1 MPLVSIIIPTYNR
14 AELLMQ
20 TLASVRAQTFTDW
33 EAVVVDDHSTDQ
45 TLEKLSEL
53 ESQDSRIRHIVL
65 PEGKQGAQ
73 AARNTGIRTAK
84 GEFLILLDSDDLLAP
99 NCLEHR
105 IRRLQDD
112 PELDAVIFGC
122 EVFRH
127 TPGDV
132 HTRWNIFTE
141 ENDLDRLL
149 KWDVP
154 WQTSSPMWRTES
166 IRRFG
171 EWDETVEMAQ
181 DWYFH
186 LTGLCQGMNYRKFA
200 EIDHY
205 WRRPDG
211 HRDSIGTRA
220 IKPPLLRSRAR
231 TMFKALEILRQ
242 TDQLTE
248 PRKRLLSGLI
258 FTSAERI
265 AERVNRK
272 EALEIWEQAV
282 SEKIVPDDLARTGWW
297 YFRLFRF
304 RKYRPILRGKIETLL
319 PEHPLGRSRTSLVC
333 PSGDRPV
340 ISCVMPAYNAERYLR
355 SAIESILQQTWG
367 NFELIVVDDGSTDQ
381 TPTIL
386 REYEKKDAR
395 VRPIFRPNTGH
406 TRAINDGIAAARG
419 EFIARMDSDDLALP
433 ERFFKQLTFLREHP
447 EVVLVGG
454 SVELIDPYDIP
465 IGESIVPTTHEEI
478 DTKLLKGFGG
488 TIPHP
493 LAMFRRSAYDRV
505 GPYREKFNGSEDLD
519 LWLRMAEIG
528 KVANLPE
535 ILLKYRR
542 HYQSFSFAKNQ
553 IQMEHKTHIINEA
566 CERRGLPKP
575 DINWNDYWKPA
586 PMEQQVLK
594 WGWRAMKVG
603 RIDAARGYARLL
615 LRRKPFSPDS
625 WRLLYASLRGY

>member
-1 MPLVSIIIPTYNR
+1 MPLVSIIIPTHDR

-20 TLASVRAQTFTDW
+20 TLASVRAQTWTDW

-45 TLEKLSEL
+45 TLHKVSEL
-53 ESQDSRIRHIVL
+53 ESRDSRIRHIVL
-65 PEGKQGAQ
+65 PQGKHGAQ
-73 AARNTGIRTAK
+73 TARNVGIRDAK

-99 NCLEHR
+99 TCLEHR
-105 IRRLQDD
+105 IKHLQAN

-122 EVFRH
+122 EVFRQM
-127 TPGDV
+127 PGDV
-132 HTRWNIFTE
+132 HTRWNVFTE
-141 ENDLDRLL
+141 EDDLDRLL

-186 LTGLCQGMNYRKFA
+186 LTALCQGMKYQKFS

-211 HRDSIGTRA
+211 HRDSIGTQA
-220 IKPPLLRSRAR
+220 IRPPLLRSRAQ
-231 TMFKALEILRQ
+231 TMFKALQMLRL
-242 TDQLTE
+242 TGQLTDA
-248 PRKRLLSGLI
+248 RKRMICGLI
-258 FTSAERI
+258 LMAAERI

-272 EALEIWEQAV
+272 EALSLWKQAV
-282 SEKIVPDDLARTGWW
+282 SEGIVPKDLARTGWW

-304 RKYRPILRGKIETLL
+304 PGYRRRLREKIQDML
-319 PEHPLGRSRTSLVC
+319 PELPLGRSRTSLVC
-333 PSGDRPV
+333 PVGDRPT
-340 ISCVMPAYNAERYLR
+340 ISCVMPAYNAQRYLR

-367 NFELIVVDDGSTDQ
+367 DFELIVVDDGSTDQ
-381 TPTIL
+381 TLPIL

-395 VRPIFRPNTGH
+395 VRPISRPNTGH
-406 TRAINDGIAAARG
+406 TGAINDGIAAARG

-433 ERFFKQLTFLREHP
+433 ERFFKQLEFLRQHP
-447 EVVLVGG
+447 EVVLVGA

-465 IGESIVPTTHEEI
+465 IGESIVPTTHSEI
-478 DTKLLKGFGG
+478 DAKLMEGSGG

-493 LAMFRRSAYDRV
+493 VAMFRRSAYDRV
-505 GPYREKFNGSEDLD
+505 GPYRSKFNGSEDLD

-528 KVANLPE
+528 RVANLPE

-553 IQMEHKTHIINEA
+553 VQMQHKANILGEA

-575 DINWNDYWKPA
+575 EVDLNKHWKPA
-586 PMEQQVLK
+586 PMDQQLLK
-594 WGWRAMKVG
+594 WGWRAMKIG
-603 RIDAARGYARLL
+603 RIDAARGYAKLL
-615 LRRKPFSPDS
+615 LRIKPLSLDS
-625 WRLLYASLRGY
+625 WRLLYASMRGY